1 MAILY
6 KPQEYK
12 VNAGRNNE
20 LETGIFP
27 KVICRRV
34 LNTDDLAEMIASCE
48 NYSEAGARAA
58 IEVVF
63 RSIEKALSDECF
75 VSIDDFGRFEVT
87 AKYKEEVEPTPQ
99 TRRESIEVKNVIFIN
114 SKEVKRNVGMK
125 GFKRADR
132 DLIERKEAASKSKK
146 KK

>member
-6 KPQEYK
+6 KVQDFNFK
-12 VNAGRNNE
+12 TGSNE
-20 LETGIFP
+20 DKKKGIYP

-34 LNTDDLAEMIASCE
+34 LNTDDLAEMIASRE

-87 AKYKEEVEPTPQ
+87 ARYKEEVEPTTQ
-99 TRRESIEVKNVIFIN
+99 TRRESIEVKNVTFIN
-114 SKEVKRNVGMK
+114 AKELKRNVGMK
-125 GFKRADR
+125 GFKRADH
-132 DLIERKEAASKSKK
+132 DLIERKEATSKSKK
-146 KK
+146 R

>member
-6 KPQEYK
+6 KPQEFNFK
-12 VNAGRNNE
+12 TGSNE
-20 LETGIFP
+20 EKKNGVYP
-27 KVICRRV
+27 KVISRRV

-48 NYSEAGARAA
+48 NYSEAGAKAA

-63 RSIEKALSDECF
+63 RSIEKVLSDECF

-87 AKYKEEVEPTPQ
+87 AKYKEEVEPTTQ

-125 GFKRADR
+125 GFKRADH
-132 DLIERKEAASKSKK
+132 DLIERKEAISKSKK
-146 KK
+146 R

>member
-6 KPQEYK
+6 KPQEFSFK
-12 VNAGRNNE
+12 TGSNE
-20 LETGIFP
+20 DKKNGIYP
-27 KVICRRV
+27 KVISRRV

-48 NYSEAGARAA
+48 NYSEAGAKAA

-87 AKYKEEVEPTPQ
+87 AKYKEEVEPTTQ

-132 DLIERKEAASKSKK
+132 DLIERKEAISKSKK
-146 KK
+146 R